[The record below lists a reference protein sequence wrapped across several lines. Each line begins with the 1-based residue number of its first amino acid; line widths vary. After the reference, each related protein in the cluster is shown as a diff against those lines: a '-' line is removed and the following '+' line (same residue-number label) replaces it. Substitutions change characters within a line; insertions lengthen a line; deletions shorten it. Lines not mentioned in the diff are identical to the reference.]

1 MIEIKESTYL
11 FSLAFSERTTTE
23 SIIDLFLMP
32 YVTILDIFQRLTNVL
47 ILLIAIV
54 DVGVFFFIKK
64 KSEWSINR
72 FQLSINKDFV
82 VALHKIPFSW
92 CYFTLTYPIV
102 RVADGIYYK
111 YAILNLLKLAIFQVL
126 W

>member
-1 MIEIKESTYL
+1 MPCCILWNHFGINKNRLALFWLIIEIKESTYL

-54 DVGVFFFIKK
+54 DVGVFYNCTYSSRLTEDFLKQFFRWL
-64 KSEWSINR
+64 E
-72 FQLSINKDFV
+72 NKDHTV
-82 VALHKIPFSW
+82 
-92 CYFTLTYPIV
+92 
-102 RVADGIYYK
+102 
-111 YAILNLLKLAIFQVL
+111 LKQF
-126 W
+126 